1 MLLIVGEILITTAG
15 TLRSHSQISGI
26 AFRVGVRVQA
36 VRVRIGDS
44 FQSLWGFESCGDG
57 I

>member
-26 AFRVGVRVQA
+26 AFRVGVRVEV

-44 FQSLWGFESCGDG
+44 CRSLWGCESCSDG

>member
-36 VRVRIGDS
+36 VRVTIGDS
-44 FQSLWGFESCGDG
+44 CRSFVGL
-57 I
+57 